1 MIKQTTPSF
10 TQLLSSY
17 HIIFFLLLLFII
29 STHCTLVM
37 SNTVNSDD
45 SITIEQECKYSEP
58 IFQTQFYNHTMKWG
72 TYRPQVIFG
81 MKTRSPKPILT
92 GLMWHRADTVDGI
105 SKLRHDSNMDFNNV
119 RYGWNRHD
127 GQYFAMQNIRDF
139 ENLIQLDT
147 KLLKHV
153 EEKTFIPASEDDE
166 VNTNS
171 AEQQQGEYHFNEKG
185 GDWTVRIIGK
195 DLKQLKN
202 KPVLSLCFYIAL
214 ENEQD
219 VSLRISGVQGSKK
232 HGLASNTPIIIRGK
246 NQDVGEFSIHVTA
259 NEVNPVDDHNNFYF
273 YGVKKNPGDVWK
285 IHQDVKQM
293 LSHQMMTSMNSIQ
306 EKFQEQQMKGQNVGT
321 SPWDTTPF
329 PIATLPNTIDD
340 DSNVL
345 VIQKIVRSP
354 FDLNVVFLSHEQ
366 HPDIFSNY
374 QIKEHAL
381 HHLHHFDAN
390 IKKLKSCF
398 ETKFEETFHLKDKIF
413 NSAGQDEKEMA
424 MYALSNL
431 VGGIGYYY
439 GDSYHQ
445 YGNGEIRTI
454 PPYSLF
460 TACPCRSFFPR
471 GFLWDEGFHSLLIQ
485 RWNKQISKDIITNW
499 FHVMDKSTGWI
510 PREQILGEEA
520 RSRVPREFQVQH
532 DTHANPPV
540 LFLGVFELLQ
550 QYYLALQSLSG
561 EEKPTTTTT
570 TQDTL
575 KTIELDLHGTQ
586 HSFNNHDSS
595 SGDKS
600 LISSERES
608 MISFL
613 KQVYPLMKKNYEW
626 YLSTQAGSV
635 PNTFRWRGRTPGH
648 TLSSGLDD
656 YPRGNTQPSSDER
669 HLDLYSWIYMMTDT
683 MNRIHEMVFKKQD
696 PILVQRLET
705 LRANIMT
712 YHFNKDIHWF
722 SDYAGKP
729 VGNETRPE
737 FSPHIGYVSLFP
749 FLLDVVNFE
758 KHPTLLDHVLNTIIR
773 ERLWTPFG
781 LSSLSRTDPM
791 FGTRENYWRGPI
803 WININYLTLRAL
815 NKCKDRSEK
824 CHEVYTLLRKNI
836 MSTLSNEWK
845 RSRTIYEQYNALNGN
860 GQGAHPFTGWSS
872 LITLIMGEIY

>member
-1 MIKQTTPSF
+1 MITRTKMPSF
-10 TQLLSSY
+10 ITHPSSSSLSISL
-17 HIIFFLLLLFII
+17 IFIASFILFII
-29 STHCTLVM
+29 SSHGIMSTLVK
-37 SNTVNSDD
+37 SDD
-45 SITIEQECKYSEP
+45 SITTDQQCKYSEP

-81 MKTRSPKPILT
+81 MKTRSPQPILT

-127 GQYFAMQNIRDF
+127 GQYFAMQSIRDF

-153 EEKTFIPASEDDE
+153 EEKTFIPIDVDNKENS
-166 VNTNS
+166 NTK
-171 AEQQQGEYHFNEKG
+171 EQQGEYHSNEKG
-185 GDWTVRIIGK
+185 GDWTVRIMGK

-202 KPVLSLCFYIAL
+202 KPIMSVCFYISL
-214 ENEQD
+214 ENEPD

-232 HGLASNTPIIIRGK
+232 QGLVSNNPIIIRGK
-246 NQDVGEFSIHVTA
+246 NQDIGEFSIHVTA
-259 NEVNPVDDHNNFYF
+259 NESNPVDDYNNFYF
-273 YGVKKNPGDVWK
+273 YGVKKNPSDVWK

-293 LSHQMMTSMNSIQ
+293 LSQQMISSINSIQ
-306 EKFQEQQMKGQNVGT
+306 EKFQEQQMKGQNVGA

-381 HHLHHFDAN
+381 HHLEHFDEN
-390 IKKLKSCF
+390 IKKLKGCF
-398 ETKFEETFHLKDKIF
+398 ETKFEETFHLKDKNF
-413 NSAGQDEKEMA
+413 NNDEKEMA

-439 GDSYHQ
+439 GNSYHQ

-499 FHVMDKSTGWI
+499 FRVMDPSTGWI

-520 RSRVPREFQVQH
+520 RTRVPREFQVQH

-540 LFLGVFELLQ
+540 LFLCVLELLQ
-550 QYYLALQSLSG
+550 QHLGPIRDGSSSSSLNDEKSQSMV
-561 EEKPTTTTT
+561 
-570 TQDTL
+570 
-575 KTIELDLHGTQ
+575 ELDLHGTQ
-586 HSFNNHDSS
+586 QPSFLHESNAFSNNNS
-595 SGDKS
+595 
-600 LISSERES
+600 ISERES

-613 KQVYPLMKKNYEW
+613 KQVYPNMKKNYEW
-626 YLSTQAGSV
+626 YLSTQAGSI

-656 YPRGNTQPSSDER
+656 YPRGNTQPSTDER

-683 MNRIHEMVFKKQD
+683 MNRIHEMVFKKKDQV
-696 PILVQRLET
+696 LVQRLET
-705 LRANIMT
+705 LRENIMK
-712 YHFNKDIHWF
+712 YHFNKDIQWF

-729 VGNETRPE
+729 IGNETRPE
-737 FSPHIGYVSLFP
+737 FSPHIGYISLFP
-749 FLLDVVNFE
+749 FLLDVVDFE
-758 KHPTLLDHVLNTIIR
+758 KNPTLFDHVLNTIIR

-815 NKCKDRSEK
+815 NKCRTRSEK
-824 CHEVYTLLRKNI
+824 CHEVYTLLRRNI
-836 MSTLSNEWK
+836 GNTLHNEWK
-845 RSRTIYEQYNALNGN
+845 KSRTIYEQYNALNGN